1 MLLFT
6 LLTFLPPWLSGLVF
20 GQLGPTTFST
30 QVCTVYKAIAPIT
43 VPMAILGVVL
53 WGIAFF
59 MSPILP
65 DWARQMR
72 GYFMKSMLII
82 LFLGLAP
89 TLIVAVA
96 FEKKCWWTPA
106 SAADWCASEPA
117 YGEGLKLAQFQ
128 PSKLPSGAAP
138 EGRES
143 SNQVVSG
150 ADRALLSTDQTRSSS
165 GA

>member
-1 MLLFT
+1 MVFIT

-20 GQLGPTTFST
+20 AQLGPTTFST

-65 DWARQMR
+65 DWALQMR
-72 GYFMKSMLII
+72 GYFMKSMLIM

-89 TLIVAVA
+89 TIIVAVA
-96 FEKKCWWTPA
+96 GTGF
-106 SAADWCASEPA
+106 
-117 YGEGLKLAQFQ
+117 
-128 PSKLPSGAAP
+128 GAAC
-138 EGRES
+138 
-143 SNQVVSG
+143 V
-150 ADRALLSTDQTRSSS
+150 
-165 GA
+165 